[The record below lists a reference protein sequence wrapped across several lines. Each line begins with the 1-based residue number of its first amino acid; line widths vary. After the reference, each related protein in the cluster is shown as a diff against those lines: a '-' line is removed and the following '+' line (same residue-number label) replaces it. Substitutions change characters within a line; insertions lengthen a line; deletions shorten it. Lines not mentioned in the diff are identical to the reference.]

1 MFVLL
6 VFLFVWLSDGFSNNI
21 FTDIFNYQFRKIHY
35 NNFDSVDKVMTC
47 KINKNS
53 IARIFL
59 LLRNCLLVN
68 K

>member
-1 MFVLL
+1 
-6 VFLFVWLSDGFSNNI
+6 LFVWLSGCFSHDI
-21 FTDIFNYQFRKIHY
+21 FADIFNYQFRKIHY
-35 NNFDSVDKVMTC
+35 NNFDFADKVMTC